1 MHNVPLVKVY
11 SRASATNFADLHN
24 QIKTDKDIEGCV
36 LKFDNGH
43 MYKVKTNWYY
53 RLNKDLHALT
63 KKKDGEKF
71 IWRAILDK
79 KYDDL
84 KYFISPIDR
93 EWLDRFNDD
102 LFAGLMKSADEYCK
116 RMEPY
121 SQQLETA
128 SSEEQKKQIH
138 QQARDYIVS
147 HEKKEQHLL
156 WAVWNN
162 KAPMS
167 EYIISHVLTFLDK
180 NLEFARRLAGG
191 IRVSDYRTAASLKL
205 AEEADDDEED
215 A

>member
-1 MHNVPLVKVY
+1 MY
-11 SRASATNFADLHN
+11 SRASATNFEDLHN
-24 QIKTDKDIEGCV
+24 QIKSDKDIEGCV

-53 RLNKDLHALT
+53 KLNKDLHALT

-102 LFAGLMKSADEYCK
+102 LFAGLMESADAYRK
-116 RMEPY
+116 RMDSY
-121 SQQLETA
+121 AQQLAAAA
-128 SSEEQKKQIH
+128 SDEEKKQIQ
-138 QQARDYIVS
+138 QQARDYIAS
-147 HEKKEQHLL
+147 QPKEEQHLL
-156 WAVWNN
+156 WAAWNGKVQMN
-162 KAPMS
+162 
-167 EYIISHVLTFLDK
+167 EYIITHVLTFLDK
-180 NLEFARRLAGG
+180 NLEFARKLAGG

-205 AEEADDDEED
+205 AAEADDED
-215 A
+215 G

>member
-1 MHNVPLVKVY
+1 VY
-11 SRASATNFADLHN
+11 SRASATNFVELHN

-53 RLNKDLHALT
+53 KLNKDLHALT
-63 KKKDGEKF
+63 KKKEGEKF
-71 IWRAILDK
+71 IFRAILDK

-84 KYFISPIDR
+84 KYFISPVDR

-102 LFAGLMKSADEYCK
+102 LFSGLMNSADEYRK
-116 RMEPY
+116 RMETY

-128 SSEEQKKQIH
+128 SEEEKKQIQ

-147 HEKKEQHLL
+147 QPKEEQHLL
-156 WAVWNN
+156 WAAWNGKFMN
-162 KAPMS
+162 

-180 NLEFARRLAGG
+180 NLEFARKLAGG

-205 AEEADDDEED
+205 AEETEDED